1 MFNFFGKKKNKE
13 PPKPQFT
20 PVDLNATS
28 QGISNRKNDTQLK
41 LEQVEKELK
50 GALVNYRQARTPQQK
65 AQAKAKAMRLLKKKK
80 LYQAHVNNL
89 ENTQMAV
96 ESAAMDVD
104 IMKDNM
110 AIMQT
115 MKATTQMQK
124 DMLHAMGGIDS
135 MYDVMDDM
143 AEIKEQQEEF
153 NDEMQRNFDVD
164 VDDADLNDEID
175 ELDYQ
180 MRMEMDTQ
188 GMQVPGEMNQNPNVN
203 AEEAA
208 LEAEVLTVYLLRILQ
223 HFCQMQGV

>member
-1 MFNFFGKKKNKE
+1 MFEFFGKKSNKA
-13 PPKPQFT
+13 PPKPQFQ

-28 QGISNRKNDTQLK
+28 QGISNRKNDTGLK
-41 LEQVEKELK
+41 LDQVEKELK
-50 GALVNYRQARTPQQK
+50 AALLNYRQARTPQQK

-80 LYQAHVNNL
+80 LYQAHINNL

-96 ESAAMDVD
+96 EGAAMDVD

-115 MKATTQMQK
+115 MKATVQTQKNM
-124 DMLHAMGGIDS
+124 MHAMGGIDS

-180 MRMEMDTQ
+180 MRMEMDKQ

-208 LEAEVLTVYLLRILQ
+208 LEAELK
-223 HFCQMQGV
+223 

>member
-1 MFNFFGKKKNKE
+1 MFNFFGKKSNAE
-13 PPKPQFT
+13 PPKPQFQ

-28 QGISNRKNDTQLK
+28 HGISNRKNDTQLK
-41 LEQVEKELK
+41 LDQVEKELK
-50 GALVNYRQARTPQQK
+50 GALVEYRQARTPQQK
-65 AQAKAKAMRLLKKKK
+65 AQAKNKAMRLLKKKK

-115 MKATTQMQK
+115 MKATVQMQK
-124 DMLHAMGGIDS
+124 DMMHAMGGIDS

-143 AEIKEQQEEF
+143 QEIKDQQEEF
-153 NDEMQRNFDVD
+153 NEEMQRNFDID

-180 MRMEMDTQ
+180 MRMEMDNQ
-188 GMQVPGEMNQNPNVN
+188 GMQVPMGEMNQPVGNNLN

-208 LEAEVLTVYLLRILQ
+208 LEAELK
-223 HFCQMQGV
+223 

>member
-1 MFNFFGKKKNKE
+1 MFNFFGKKSNAQP
-13 PPKPQFT
+13 PPKPQFQ

-28 QGISNRKNDTQLK
+28 HGISNRKNDTQLK
-41 LEQVEKELK
+41 LDQVEKELK
-50 GALVNYRQARTPQQK
+50 GALVDYRQARTPQQK
-65 AQAKAKAMRLLKKKK
+65 AQAKNKAMRLLKKKK

-115 MKATTQMQK
+115 MKATVQMQK
-124 DMLHAMGGIDS
+124 DMMHAMGGIDS

-143 AEIKEQQEEF
+143 QEIKEQQEEF
-153 NDEMQRNFDVD
+153 NDEMQRNFDID

-180 MRMEMDTQ
+180 MRMEMDNQ
-188 GMQVPGEMNQNPNVN
+188 GMQVPGEMNQPMGNNLN

-208 LEAEVLTVYLLRILQ
+208 LEAELK
-223 HFCQMQGV
+223 